1 MFLILVSK
9 RLPPL
14 LALNTRRGCPPHT
27 PDTPDSPQVLGW
39 GGGRAGGID
48 LVGGVLEG
56 VEVAAEQGQQ
66 GPDLGERKRKRALGA
81 SREVHPRRLVHGG
94 GGVEGEKLLRRPTLH
109 LPQNKMRPE
118 EVWCPETAGGK
129 CGPQNTFWLWQL
141 PRRNASNRRNFV

>member
-56 VEVAAEQGQQ
+56 MKVAAEQGQQ
-66 GPDLGERKRKRALGA
+66 GPNLRKGSRSEALGA
-81 SREVHPRRLVHGG
+81 SREVHPRRLVDGRGG
-94 GGVEGEKLLRRPTLH
+94 GG
-109 LPQNKMRPE
+109 
-118 EVWCPETAGGK
+118 GGK
-129 CGPQNTFWLWQL
+129 
-141 PRRNASNRRNFV
+141 AA